1 MCGRYHID
9 ISEEELRNIVNAAA
23 GKAPPDEMSLM
34 KTSGEIFPTDRVPV
48 MSGPETFQPM
58 QWGFTLEG
66 IKGPPII
73 NARQESL
80 MEKPMFKKE
89 ILRHRCLVPCS
100 GYYEW
105 KKASSGKGKGMKHYF
120 HLLGKGTMYL
130 AAIWRM
136 ERGANLPR
144 FSIIT
149 RDAVGDLAD
158 IHDRM
163 PVIIPREL
171 IDTWLTESSQIAEVL
186 RQATTEIGFENLD
199 APEPNLFDMM

>member
-1 MCGRYHID
+1 MCGRYYINID
-9 ISEEELRNIVNAAA
+9 EAELRDIVKAAEA
-23 GKAPPDEMSLM
+23 KAQPDEMSLM

-48 MSGPETFQPM
+48 MSGPDTFQPM

-66 IKGPPII
+66 KKGAPII
-73 NARQESL
+73 NAREESV
-80 MEKPMFKKE
+80 MERPMFKTA
-89 ILRHRCLVPCS
+89 IQRHRCLIPCS

-105 KKASSGKGKGMKHYF
+105 KKDTSPKQKHCF

-144 FSIIT
+144 FTILT
-149 RDAVGDLAD
+149 RQAVGDLAD

-171 IDTWLTESSQIAEVL
+171 VDTWLTDGTQIAEVL
-186 RQATTEIGFENLD
+186 RQAVTEIGFENLD
-199 APEPNLFDMM
+199 APEPTLFDMA